1 MRDSNRGLFG
11 LVLAI
16 IGSAFCISLVTA
28 SVSHWPIVLLGIG
41 AGLWAV
47 QTRHTVL
54 NRLPRSLP
62 SSLSPSTGD
71 LT

>member
-16 IGSAFCISLVTA
+16 IGSALCIGLVTA
-28 SVSHWPIVLLGIG
+28 SPSHWPIVLLGIG

-47 QTRHTVL
+47 QLATR
-54 NRLPRSLP
+54 S
-62 SSLSPSTGD
+62 
-71 LT
+71 

>member
-16 IGSAFCISLVTA
+16 IGSALCISLVTA
-28 SVSHWPIVLLGIG
+28 SVSHLPIVLLGIG

-47 QTRHTVL
+47 QLATR
-54 NRLPRSLP
+54 S
-62 SSLSPSTGD
+62 
-71 LT
+71 

>member
-16 IGSAFCISLVTA
+16 IASALCISLVTA
-28 SVSHWPIVLLGIG
+28 SVSHLPIVLLGIG

-47 QTRHTVL
+47 QLATR
-54 NRLPRSLP
+54 S
-62 SSLSPSTGD
+62 
-71 LT
+71 